1 MPMRSVRCFR
11 GTGAGDAATASRMA
25 NPRARLWIGGV
36 SSMGFPFIIEA
47 APAVS
52 RGSKGPPQ
60 DTTPFFDSV
69 PRNAPATA
77 RRQKMPSQ
85 MQQVLRIVHRVTG
98 LGPARRRAR
107 SEDLLR
113 IDRRGFAKS
122 LSVAAGVVAASR
134 WTSVVPVPSVAA
146 QTAALKD
153 LVPKGW
159 LIGAALNQR
168 QSDGVDAVA
177 VDLVTRQFNS
187 ITPENLLKFE
197 SVQRQPG
204 AFTFD
209 AQDRYVAFGADR
221 GMAVIGHTLVWHSQ
235 TPAWVGEAA
244 GGGLADRTTMLERM
258 QTHIARV
265 VGRYK
270 GRIRGWDVV
279 NEALNDDG
287 TLRDSPWRRGIGDD
301 YIARAFEFANQ
312 ADPGA
317 ELYYNDFNLA
327 TRPAKRAGAIRIIK
341 DLRQRGLRIDAVG
354 EQGHWRL
361 DSPTTT
367 EIEQTITELRATGLK
382 VMITELDVNLLPPAA
397 RPAPGESP
405 SPASNPYVNGLP
417 DDVQQALARRY
428 ADAIGV
434 FLRLRDD
441 ITRVTFWG
449 VSDGDSWLNRG
460 RANHPLLW
468 DRLRQPKAAFD
479 EVTKVLAGKTTSSR

>member
-1 MPMRSVRCFR
+1 M
-11 GTGAGDAATASRMA
+11 
-25 NPRARLWIGGV
+25 
-36 SSMGFPFIIEA
+36 
-47 APAVS
+47 
-52 RGSKGPPQ
+52 
-60 DTTPFFDSV
+60 
-69 PRNAPATA
+69 
-77 RRQKMPSQ
+77 
-85 MQQVLRIVHRVTG
+85 
-98 LGPARRRAR
+98 
-107 SEDLLR
+107 R
-113 IDRRGFAKS
+113 IDRRGFTTS

-134 WTSVVPVPSVAA
+134 WTTVVPVPSVAA

-153 LVPKGW
+153 LVPRGW
-159 LIGAALNQR
+159 LIGVALNQR
-168 QSDGVDAVA
+168 QSDGVDAAA

-204 AFTFD
+204 LFTFD

-235 TPAWVGEAA
+235 TPAWVWDGT
-244 GGGLADRTTMLERM
+244 GGGLADRTTLLERM
-258 QTHIARV
+258 QTHIATV

-301 YIARAFEFANQ
+301 YIAKAFAFANQ
-312 ADPGA
+312 ADPNA

-327 TRPAKRAGAIRIIK
+327 TRPAKRAGAIRIVR
-341 DLRQRGLRIDAVG
+341 DLQQRGQRIDAVG

-361 DSPTTT
+361 ESPTTA
-367 EIEQTITELRATGLK
+367 EIDQTIAELRATGLK
-382 VMITELDVNLLPPAA
+382 VMITELDVNLLPRAEP
-397 RPAPGESP
+397 P
-405 SPASNPYVNGLP
+405 SPESNPFVNGLP

-428 ADAIGV
+428 ADAFGV
-434 FLRLRDD
+434 FLKHRDD

-460 RANHPLLW
+460 RMNHPLLW
-468 DRLRQPKAAFD
+468 DRQRQPKPAFD
-479 EVTKVLAGKTTSSR
+479 EVAKVLSGISTLPR